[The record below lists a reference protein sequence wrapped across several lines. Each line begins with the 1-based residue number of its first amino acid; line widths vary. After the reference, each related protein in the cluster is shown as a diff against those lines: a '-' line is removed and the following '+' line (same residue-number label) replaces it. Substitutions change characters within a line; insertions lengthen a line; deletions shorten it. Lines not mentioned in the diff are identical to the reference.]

1 MSEITTIIAKE
12 VIASPE
18 FNQALDR
25 TIEQRLSK
33 LSRPAEYFTK
43 QQLATLWKV
52 SKQSIDRMSPNALKE
67 HGFSREKIGVSVRFK
82 KII

>member
-18 FNQALDR
+18 FNQALNKSV
-25 TIEQRLSK
+25 EQQLSK

-43 QQLATLWKV
+43 QQLATLWKI
-52 SKQSIDRMSPNALKE
+52 SKQSVDRMSPNALKE
-67 HGFSREKIGVSVRFK
+67 HGFVREKIGVSVRFK

>member
-82 KII
+82 KIS

>member
-82 KII
+82 KL

>member
-18 FNQALDR
+18 FNQALNKSV
-25 TIEQRLSK
+25 EQQLSK
-33 LSRPAEYFTK
+33 ISRPAEYFTK

-52 SKQSIDRMSPNALKE
+52 SKQTVDRMTVQGLKDQ
-67 HGFSREKIGVSVRFK
+67 GFSREKIGVSVRFK
-82 KII
+82 KIS

>member
-1 MSEITTIIAKE
+1 MSDITTIIAKE

-18 FNQALDR
+18 FNQAIDK

-33 LSRPAEYFTK
+33 ISRPAEYYTRE
-43 QQLATLWKV
+43 QLATLWKV
-52 SKQSIDRMSPNALKE
+52 SKQTVDRMTIEALKE

-82 KII
+82 KL